1 MSDAPT
7 TPTTP
12 SALETP
18 NTRPIA
24 TPPAAASTTAG
35 VSPEGGP
42 SAALPSLEADGFTAA
57 VDAYAWEQDA
67 DAGTPRMR
75 LWFLSMLGPQQ
86 SVKALWVRLVRGE
99 VATMRFGA
107 EGGLGRARFCALA
120 PEGPRSWRFFAAALP
135 ASAGH
140 HAVLAP
146 EAALYTGERPHFVV
160 LPRAAEDAAALH
172 YRFLNRRVDLPLHP
186 WWAGWLWSRA
196 VATGEA
202 TALEARG
209 LTAYRCVP
217 DVEALAADLS
227 AAVRAGALAVPDAGA
242 PTAAPAAAMA
252 LGRAA

>member
-1 MSDAPT
+1 MSSAPT
-7 TPTTP
+7 TPSTP
-12 SALETP
+12 ETP
-18 NTRPIA
+18 HTRQIA
-24 TPPAAASTTAG
+24 MPPAAVPTTAG
-35 VSPEGGP
+35 ESPEGGP
-42 SAALPSLEADGFTAA
+42 SAALPSLEADGFAAA
-57 VDAYAWEQDA
+57 VDAYAWEQDT

-86 SVKALWVRLVRGE
+86 SVKALWSRLVRGD

-146 EAALYTGERPHFVV
+146 EAALYAGERPHFVV

-186 WWAGWLWSRA
+186 WWADWLWSRA
-196 VATGEA
+196 LATGEA

-209 LTAYRCVP
+209 LAAYRCAP

-227 AAVRAGALAVPDAGA
+227 AAVRASELAVPDPGA
-242 PTAAPAAAMA
+242 AAAAPAAVVT

>member
-1 MSDAPT
+1 MSDVPST
-7 TPTTP
+7 HSTS
-12 SALETP
+12 SALEPP
-18 NTRPIA
+18 NTRVAA
-24 TPPAAASTTAG
+24 TPPAAVPTTAG
-35 VSPEGGP
+35 ESPEGG
-42 SAALPSLEADGFTAA
+42 SCAALPSLEADGFTAA
-57 VDAYAWEQDA
+57 VDAYAWEQDT

-99 VATMRFGA
+99 VATMRFGT

-120 PEGPRSWRFFAAALP
+120 PEGPRSWRYFAAALP

-146 EAALYTGERPHFVV
+146 EAALYADERSHFVV
-160 LPRAAEDAAALH
+160 LPRAVEHAAALH

-196 VATGEA
+196 IARGEA

-209 LTAYRCVP
+209 LAAYRCAP

-227 AAVRAGALAVPDAGA
+227 AAVRAGALAVPDSGA
-242 PTAAPAAAMA
+242 PAAAPAAAIA